1 MKKLYINSL
10 AVLCALLLMV
20 TAAPAAQAHEGEDHG
35 TTSND
40 SVSDRDEDKPDRSKD
55 KEARIQ
61 AAREKA
67 QAMLEAQKQRQE
79 TRQAKLSDAKL
90 RLCEAREKNITT
102 IMNRAITRA
111 QNQVKLFDTIAE
123 RVKAF
128 YADKGIV
135 LTNYD
140 ELVAAIDQA
149 KAHVESD
156 IEVLKTLSFSCDS
169 EDPKAEVEAFKE
181 GLKNIRQSLQ
191 DYRTAVK
198 DLIVGVKSAQGD
210 ES

>member
-1 MKKLYINSL
+1 MKKLYTSL

-20 TAAPAAQAHEGEDHG
+20 TVVPTVLAHEGEVNDE
-35 TTSND
+35 TTT
-40 SVSDRDEDKPDRSKD
+40 SDRDEEKTTTTNADKQ
-55 KEARIQ
+55 ARIQ

-67 QAMLEAQKQRQE
+67 QALLEAQKQQRQE
-79 TRQAKLSDAKL
+79 ARQAKLNEAKL
-90 RLCEAREKNITT
+90 KLCEAREKNITS

-128 YADKGIV
+128 YADKGVV
-135 LTNYD
+135 LANYD

-149 KAHVESD
+149 KAEVESD

-169 EDPKAEVEAFKE
+169 DDPKAEVEAFKD
-181 GLKNIRQSLQ
+181 GLENIRQSLK
-191 DYRTAVK
+191 DYRTTVK